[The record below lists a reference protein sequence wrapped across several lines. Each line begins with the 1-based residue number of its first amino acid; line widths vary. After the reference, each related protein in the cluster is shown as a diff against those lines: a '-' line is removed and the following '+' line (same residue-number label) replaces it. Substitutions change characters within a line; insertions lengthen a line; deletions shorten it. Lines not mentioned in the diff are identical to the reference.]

1 MGRAAIAAA
10 RAGSV
15 VLVAALLALL
25 VIRIATA
32 QRGAAL
38 SAAVAGGK
46 RPSAPDF
53 DLSRID
59 GRGRLRLSTLRGRV
73 VVLNFWASWCD
84 ACEGEARP
92 LVDAARRWA
101 RRGVTFVGVDSQ
113 DFTGDARAFARE
125 HGLTYPSVH
134 DGSGSV
140 MSRYGVIGFPETWA
154 VDRRGR
160 LVDHVV
166 GPVDAHRLAIAIR
179 RARHA

>member
-1 MGRAAIAAA
+1 MRSAALRVA

-15 VLVAALLALL
+15 ALVAVLFGLL
-25 VIRIATA
+25 VFRVATA
-32 QRGAAL
+32 LRGAAL
-38 SAAVAGGK
+38 SAAVADGG
-46 RPSAPDF
+46 RPAAPDF

-59 GRGRLRLSTLRGRV
+59 GRGRLRLSSLRDRV

-92 LVDAARRWA
+92 LESAARRWA

-113 DFTGDARAFARE
+113 DFTGDARAFARH

-134 DGSGSV
+134 DGSGSL
-140 MSRYGVIGFPETWA
+140 MSRYGVIGVPETWA
-154 VDRRGR
+154 VDRHGR

-166 GPVDAHRLAIAIR
+166 GPVDARRLDIAIR
-179 RARHA
+179 RARDG